1 MALRTIDIADGFS
14 SPSVPSEVSVT
25 ARIHDQSGVA
35 YGPTNRLAVD
45 IGSVS
50 LTVSNEVE
58 IKNDAGSPVP
68 VNGTVA
74 VSNFPATQP
83 VIGTFYQATQPVSIA
98 STVNVNTG
106 FAQALTDTQL
116 RATAV
121 VVSGTFYQTTQPVS
135 IAGTPN
141 VNTGLV
147 QALTDTQLRAT
158 PVPVSFSVG
167 STTGAIST
175 AQKAVGT
182 TAVRATVAG
191 TALTSNKK
199 RKFKPSASNSG
210 RIWYGS
216 STVTISTGIE
226 IVGVD
231 TINLDADYSDYY
243 LISDT
248 IAQVVE
254 LLEVV

>member
-14 SPSVPSEVSVT
+14 SPSIPSEVEVT
-25 ARIHDQSGVA
+25 AKISDQDGVP
-35 YGPTNRLAVD
+35 YGPANRLAVD

-68 VNGTVA
+68 VSGTVS
-74 VSNFPATQP
+74 VGNFPATQP
-83 VIGTFYQATQPVSIA
+83 VSGTFYQATQPVSIG

-106 FAQALTDTQL
+106 FTQALTDTQL
-116 RATAV
+116 RATSV
-121 VVSGTFYQTTQPVS
+121 PVSGTFYQATQPVS

-158 PVPVSFSVG
+158 PVPVSFSAG
-167 STTGAIST
+167 SITGTIST
-175 AQKAVGT
+175 AQKVVGT
-182 TAVRATVAG
+182 SAVRATVAG
-191 TALTSNKK
+191 TALASNKK

-216 STVTISTGIE
+216 ASVTISTGLE
-226 IVGVD
+226 IISVD
-231 TINLDADYSDYY
+231 TITLDADHSDYY

-248 IAQVVE
+248 AAQVVE